1 MPHADAGRPA
11 VLCATVTVPL
21 TPPSLLLRTPP
32 PVSLISPT
40 RRAAAAAAAAAAA
53 HRAPASRRPSTRRRL
68 RRPCRAR
75 PRGSEAP
82 PRLGAWALGIESA
95 PGLCNIFATLV
106 NYYHTLRVLTKE
118 NQSGVVRKFPPMIA
132 FTACSSREPPQNLQ
146 GCCAGRFHAASGCV
160 QRETAPKNVG
170 EHSFWPTSAI
180 VRVLAER
187 DRGRRCLVTRNSSL
201 QRNRLRIFRGATR
214 TSMGGGI
221 LRRARRPAFGQ
232 LGGTA
237 SAKRRAHA
245 AAAAGATQRHHS
257 SRRQLP
263 GVERLGPS
271 RARAGTL
278 GLGLGRTLTRV

>member
-1 MPHADAGRPA
+1 M
-11 VLCATVTVPL
+11 
-21 TPPSLLLRTPP
+21 
-32 PVSLISPT
+32 
-40 RRAAAAAAAAAAA
+40 
-53 HRAPASRRPSTRRRL
+53 
-68 RRPCRAR
+68 
-75 PRGSEAP
+75 
-82 PRLGAWALGIESA
+82 
-95 PGLCNIFATLV
+95 
-106 NYYHTLRVLTKE
+106 
-118 NQSGVVRKFPPMIA
+118 VRKFPPMIA
-132 FTACSSREPPQNLQ
+132 FTACSSREPPTEL
-146 GCCAGRFHAASGCV
+146 ARVAVLVDSSIHAASGCV
-160 QRETAPKNVG
+160 QRETGPKNVG

-187 DRGRRCLVTRNSSL
+187 DRGRRCLVSRNSSL
-201 QRNRLRIFRGATR
+201 QRNRLRIFRGATG

-245 AAAAGATQRHHS
+245 ATAAGATQCHHG

-263 GVERLGPS
+263 GVERLGRS